1 MKTLKSINLLL
12 TAALGF
18 SSVSAIAQVIDMED
32 IPTKGVRAPDAG
44 VQAGQPLPRNTPI
57 APKQEP
63 AFPGQTRAP
72 AVVTR
77 TPLETR
83 VITQNLNHPWGIAF
97 IGEGRAII
105 TEKPGAMRIVDLAS
119 GEILGNV
126 QGVPKVVF
134 GGDAGLLDIVADPQF
149 AKNNQV
155 FFTYVEP
162 RSGEENGVVVAKAKL
177 VSEVRQGEPPRYNLQ
192 GVETVIRV
200 EPGIVGEK
208 HYGSR
213 LVFDREGYL
222 FVSLAERFFSPYR
235 DEAQSLYS
243 WAGKILRI
251 TTDGKPAPG
260 NPFATDQKAENHTR
274 AEIWS
279 YGQRNPQGLAIHP
292 ETGELWDG
300 EHGPQGG
307 DEINL
312 IKRGHNYGWP
322 LVAYGTNYD
331 GTPIHGGR
339 SQLEGTDQPRYYWD
353 PTIAPGGMGFYSGKA
368 IPEWKNNLFV
378 AALAGQHL
386 ARLVIDGENIVG
398 EERLLQDQ
406 HQRIRDVKEGPD
418 GALWVITDDAAGRLI
433 RIAAKAPTP

>member
-1 MKTLKSINLLL
+1 MKSITLAL
-12 TAALGF
+12 AATLCM
-18 SSVSAIAQVIDMED
+18 SSVSVSAQVIDMED
-32 IPTKGVRAPDAG
+32 IPTKGKRAPDTNIK
-44 VQAGQPLPRNTPI
+44 AGQPLPRNAPI
-57 APKQEP
+57 NPKQQP
-63 AFPGQTRAP
+63 AFAGQTQAP
-72 AVVTR
+72 TVMTK
-77 TPLETR
+77 TPLETK
-83 VITQNLNHPWGIAF
+83 VMTDNLDHPWGLAF
-97 IGEGRAII
+97 IGQNKAII
-105 TEKPGAMRIVDLAS
+105 TEKPGAMRVVDL
-119 GEILGNV
+119 GTGKIVGDV
-126 QGVPKVVF
+126 QGVPRVVY
-134 GGDAGLLDIVADPQF
+134 GADAGLLDIVTDPEF
-149 AKNNQV
+149 ASNGMV
-155 FFTYVEP
+155 YFTYVEP
-162 RSGEENGVVVAKAKL
+162 RGGEENGIVVAKAKL
-177 VSEVRQGEPPRYNLQ
+177 SLETREGEPPRYNLT
-192 GVETVIRV
+192 GLETVIRV
-200 EPGIVGEK
+200 EPGIVGQK

-222 FVSLAERFFSPYR
+222 YVSLAERFFSPYR

-251 TTDGKPAPG
+251 TKDGKAAPG
-260 NPFATDQKAENHTR
+260 NPFISDPKAENHTR
-274 AEIWS
+274 PEIWS

-331 GTPIHGGR
+331 GTAIYNGR
-339 SQLEGTDQPRYYWD
+339 SQLDGTDQPRYYWD
-353 PTIAPGGMGFYSGKA
+353 PTIAPGGMSFYSGKQ

-386 ARLVIDGENIVG
+386 ARLIIDGDKIVG

-406 HQRIRDVKEGPD
+406 HQRIRDAKEGPD

-433 RIAAKAPTP
+433 RLTAKGGQ